1 MPNYLIAANLQT
13 YLQISKGYFKNFC
26 RFSEAIIDVDAD
38 FLRLFFVS
46 NADFLRFC
54 QVNIA
59 GKGY

>member
-1 MPNYLIAANLQT
+1 MPNYLIAAKLQT

-26 RFSEAIIDVDAD
+26 RFSEVIIDIDAD
-38 FLRLFFVS
+38 FR
-46 NADFLRFC
+46 RFC